1 MNNLIITAKIQ
12 ICSYDELHPE
22 EKNLIDCAKDA
33 CSRAYAP
40 YSQFQ
45 VGVAALLANGEIVS
59 GSNQE
64 NVAFPSGLCAERTA
78 LFYANSQYPEQAVKS
93 LAIAAYTQ
101 GDFIDRPISPCGA
114 CRQVMLETEM
124 RYRSPIRILLY
135 GNSEIYIVEGINDLL
150 PLAFG
155 TIDGNADDTD

>member
-1 MNNLIITAKIQ
+1 MKILNITAKIQ
-12 ICSYDELHPE
+12 ICSYEQLLSE
-22 EKNLIDCAKDA
+22 EKMIIDCAKDA

-40 YSQFQ
+40 YSQFR
-45 VGVAALLANGEIVS
+45 VGAAVLLANGEIVA

-101 GDFIDRPISPCGA
+101 GDFTDNPVSPCGA
-114 CRQVMLETEM
+114 CRQVILETEM
-124 RYRSPIRILLY
+124 RYKNPIRIYLY
-135 GNSEIYIVEGINDLL
+135 GKKEIYIIEGINDLL

-155 TIDGNADDTD
+155 TIEPNK

>member
-1 MNNLIITAKIQ
+1 MKNFNIAAKIQ
-12 ICSYDELHPE
+12 ICDYDELFLE
-22 EKNLIDCAKDA
+22 EKRLIDYAKEA
-33 CSRAYAP
+33 CFRAYAP

-45 VGVAALLANGEIVS
+45 VGAAVLLANGDIIT
-59 GSNQE
+59 GNNQE

-101 GDFIDRPISPCGA
+101 GDFIDKPISPCGA
-114 CRQVMLETEM
+114 CRQVILETEM
-124 RYRSPIRILLY
+124 RFHSPIRIFLY
-135 GNSEIYIVEGINDLL
+135 GKSEIYIINSINDLL

-155 TIDGNADDTD
+155 TIEKND

>member
-1 MNNLIITAKIQ
+1 MKYFKITTKVQIFCYNELILEEKKLIDSAKI
-12 ICSYDELHPE
+12 
-22 EKNLIDCAKDA
+22 A

-45 VGVAALLANGEIVS
+45 VGAAVLLANGEIIT
-59 GSNQE
+59 GNNQE

-101 GDFIDRPISPCGA
+101 GDFVELPISPCGA
-114 CRQVMLETEM
+114 CRQVILETEI
-124 RYRSPIRILLY
+124 RYQSPIKIYLY
-135 GNSEIYIVEGINDLL
+135 GKKEIYVVEGIKDLL

-155 TIDGNADDTD
+155 SIERNAD